1 MFSRSSCPPNPPV
14 LPLFLPTASI
24 SSIKMIQGEFF
35 RAWLKRSLTRAGP
48 TPTNISRNSEPE
60 MLRKGTSAS
69 PAVALASSVL
79 PVPGGPDRMAPC
91 KYSEGG
97 EGYLHVLLHQST
109 NVASCTGSNVAH
121 LGYLG
126 TQVLVLFWVLEKVH
140 KLHNL
145 QLSLLTPGHITAPQR
160 TGQPNS
166 PASN

>member
-1 MFSRSSCPPNPPV
+1 
-14 LPLFLPTASI
+14 
-24 SSIKMIQGEFF
+24 
-35 RAWLKRSLTRAGP
+35 
-48 TPTNISRNSEPE
+48 

-97 EGYLHVLLHQST
+97 EGQKVGIVADLASISKCTLASV
-109 NVASCTGSNVAH
+109 NVASCTPFRLAQRPAH

-126 TQVLVLFWVLEKVH
+126 TQVLVLFRVLEKVH

-145 QLSLLTPGHITAPQR
+145 QLSLLTPGHITVPQR
-160 TGQPNS
+160 TGRPTHQS
-166 PASN
+166 VTSNLVLPLKRHKSSHLNLVLMLVSLLIILAVDWLTPKMP